1 LPALIAS
8 RHDASGEEAAL
19 GQFGI
24 GQAVRR
30 KEDLR
35 FITGTGRFTDDIYR
49 PHQAHAYF
57 LRSPHAHAK
66 LLRIDAA
73 AAREAPGVF
82 AVYTHEDV
90 AAAGLGPIKC
100 TAPVKNRDGSDY
112 VNPGRPLLAADR
124 VRHVGDPV
132 AMLVAETLAQA
143 KDAAE
148 LIEVEYEIL
157 PAVVDPVLATQPG
170 APVLFD
176 VAPDN
181 IALDWGLGD
190 PAAVDA
196 AFAQAARIVEIDLAI
211 NRVVVNS
218 IEARSVVGEYD
229 ATSDRYTVYLGSQGV
244 FGMRRNL
251 AAGLAVDEE
260 RIRVVTQ
267 DVGGSFGMKSF
278 AFPENAL
285 VPFAARQLGRPVKWA
300 SERQEAFLTDS
311 QGREARVHAE
321 MALDTD
327 SRFLAIR
334 CDSYA
339 NIGAYL
345 SSFSLMIPTMAG
357 FRLLT
362 GAYRI
367 PAAYANVRAVFT
379 NTVWVDA
386 YRGAGR
392 PETSYILERLVD
404 AAARETGLAPDEIR
418 RRNFVP
424 PTAMPYKTPMIVTYD
439 SGDFPAT
446 MALGLKQADWAGFP
460 ARRAEAR
467 RRGRLRGIG
476 MSYYLEVTAN
486 QPQEA
491 ADIRFTPAGRVI
503 MAVGSGPSGQGH
515 ETAFAQI
522 LEDRLG
528 IPYDAIDFVTGDS
541 DALTQ
546 GAGTGG
552 AKTLMLAGT
561 ALVDAAEK
569 IIIKGRKLAGHILE
583 AAEQDIEFRDGVFAI
598 AGTDRA
604 IPIMELARRARA
616 AKSLP
621 EGMPTTLDEI
631 GLSTA
636 SKNTFPNGCHVC
648 ELEIDEATGTTEI
661 CSYSVVDDFGVV
673 VNPMIVEGQIQGGI
687 AQGIGQA
694 LMEEAVFD
702 GDSGQLVTGSLMDYA
717 LPRAED
723 IPNFTVTFNNVPCT
737 TNVLGIKGVGE
748 AGSVGAL
755 GAVMNAVID
764 ALAPLGITA
773 IDMPATPVKL
783 WAAIAQA
790 RAAGH

>member
-1 LPALIAS
+1 
-8 RHDASGEEAAL
+8 L

-35 FITGTGRFTDDIYR
+35 FITGSGRFTDDINL
-49 PHQAHAYF
+49 PQQAHAYF
-57 LRSPHAHAK
+57 LRSPHAHAR
-66 LLRIDAA
+66 LLGIDAA
-73 AAREAPGVF
+73 AAREAPGVL
-82 AVYTHEDV
+82 AIYTHEDV

-112 VNPGRPLLAADR
+112 VNPGRPLLATER

-132 AMLVAETLAQA
+132 AMVVAETLAQA

-148 LIEVEYEIL
+148 LIEIDYDML
-157 PAVVDPVLATQPG
+157 ASVVDPVLATQPG

-176 VAPDN
+176 AAPDN
-181 IALDWGLGD
+181 IALDWDLGD

-196 AFAQAARIVEIDLAI
+196 AFAQAARIVKIDLAI

-229 ATSDRYTVYLGSQGV
+229 AAAGRYTVHLGSQGV

-260 RIRVVTQ
+260 KIRVVTQ

-278 AFPENAL
+278 AFPEHAL
-285 VPFAARQLGRPVKWA
+285 VPFAAKRLGRPVKWA

-311 QGREARVHAE
+311 QGREARIHAE
-321 MALDTD
+321 MALDKD
-327 SRFLAIR
+327 ARFLAIR

-367 PAAYANVRAVFT
+367 PAAYVNVRAVFT

-392 PETSYILERLVD
+392 PETSYIVERLVD

-424 PTAMPYKTPMIVTYD
+424 PSAMPYKTPMIVTYD
-439 SGDFPAT
+439 SGDFPTT

-460 ARRAEAR
+460 ARRAEAT

-491 ADIRFTPAGRVI
+491 ADIRFTPAGRVV

-528 IPYDAIDFVTGDS
+528 IPYDAIDFITGDS
-541 DALTQ
+541 DALKQ

-561 ALVDAAEK
+561 ALVDASEK
-569 IIIKGRKLAGHILE
+569 IIVKGRKLAGHILE
-583 AAEQDIEFRDGVFAI
+583 ASEQDIEFRDGVFAI
-598 AGTDRA
+598 AGTDRSIA
-604 IPIMELARRARA
+604 IMELARRARE
-616 AKSLP
+616 AKTLP
-621 EGMPTTLDEI
+621 DGLPATLDDI
-631 GLSTA
+631 GFSTA
-636 SKNTFPNGCHVC
+636 TKNTFPNGCHVC
-648 ELEIDEATGTTEI
+648 ELEIDEATGATEI
-661 CSYSVVDDFGVV
+661 CAYSVVDDFGVV

-694 LMEEAVFD
+694 LMEETVFAA
-702 GDSGQLVTGSLMDYA
+702 DSGQLVTGSFMDYA

-723 IPNFTVTFNNVPCT
+723 IPNFTINFNNVPCT

-755 GAVMNAVID
+755 GAVMNAVVD

-773 IDMPATPVKL
+773 IDMPATPAKL
-783 WAAIAQA
+783 WAAIARA
-790 RAAGH
+790 RAGAH

>member
-1 LPALIAS
+1 M
-8 RHDASGEEAAL
+8 

-24 GQAVRR
+24 GQPVRR
-30 KEDLR
+30 KEDVR
-35 FITGTGRFTDDIYR
+35 FITGSGRFTDDNR
-49 PHQAHAYF
+49 LPRQAYAYF
-57 LRSPHAHAK
+57 LRSPHAHA
-66 LLRIDAA
+66 RILAIDTAA
-73 AAREAPGVF
+73 SRRAPGIL

-90 AAAGLGPIKC
+90 AAAGLAPIKC

-112 VNPGRPLLAADR
+112 VNPGRPQLASDR

-132 AMLVAETLAQA
+132 VMLVAETLDQA

-148 LIEVEYEIL
+148 LISVDYEPL
-157 PAVVDPVLATQPG
+157 AAVIDPVLAVQPG

-176 VAPDN
+176 SAPDN
-181 IALDWGLGD
+181 VALDWGLGNKE
-190 PAAVDA
+190 AVDA
-196 AFAQAARIVEIDLAI
+196 AFAQAARIVKIDLAI
-211 NRVVVNS
+211 NRVIVNS
-218 IEARSVVGEYD
+218 IEARSVVGEFD
-229 ATSDRYTVYLGSQGV
+229 TAADRYTVHLGSQGV

-260 RIRVVTQ
+260 KIRVVTQ

-285 VPFAARQLGRPVKWA
+285 VPWAAKNLGRPVKWT
-300 SERQEAFLTDS
+300 SDRQEAFLSDS

-321 MALDTD
+321 MALDKEA
-327 SRFLAIR
+327 RFLAIR
-334 CDSYA
+334 AESYA
-339 NIGAYL
+339 NVGAYL

-367 PAAYANVRAVFT
+367 PAAYVNVRAVFT
-379 NTVWVDA
+379 NTVWIDA

-392 PETSYILERLVD
+392 PETSYIVERLVD

-424 PTAMPYKTPMIVTYD
+424 PQAMPYKTPMIVTYD

-446 MALGLKQADWAGFP
+446 MELGLKQGDWAGFA
-460 ARRAEAR
+460 ARREAAK

-491 ADIRFTPAGRVI
+491 ADIRFTPEGRVV

-528 IPYDAIDFVTGDS
+528 IPFDAIDFVTGDS
-541 DALTQ
+541 DALKQ

-552 AKTLMLAGT
+552 AKSLMLAGT

-569 IIIKGRKLAGHILE
+569 IIVKGRKLAGHVLE
-583 AAEQDIEFRDGVFAI
+583 AAEQDIEFHEGTFAI
-598 AGTDRA
+598 AGTDRS
-604 IPIMELARRARA
+604 IGIMELARRAREMRTPVNGA
-616 AKSLP
+616 PAS
-621 EGMPTTLDEI
+621 LDEI

-636 SKNTFPNGCHVC
+636 TKNTFPNGCHVC
-648 ELEIDEATGTTEI
+648 ELEIDEATGATEI
-661 CSYSVVDDFGVV
+661 CRYSVVDDFGVI
-673 VNPMIVEGQIQGGI
+673 VNPVIVEGQIQGGI

-694 LMEEAVFD
+694 LMEEAIFD
-702 GDSGQLVTGSLMDYA
+702 AESGQLVTGSFMDYA
-717 LPRAED
+717 MPRAGD
-723 IPNFTVTFNNVPCT
+723 IPNFTISFNNVPCT

-755 GAVMNAVID
+755 GAVMNAIID
-764 ALAPLGITA
+764 ALAPLGITHL
-773 IDMPATPVKL
+773 DMPATPARV
-783 WAAIAQA
+783 WAAIAAA
-790 RAAGH
+790 RAGTH

>member
-1 LPALIAS
+1 
-8 RHDASGEEAAL
+8 L

-35 FITGTGRFTDDIYR
+35 FITGAGRFTDDINRERQSY
-49 PHQAHAYF
+49 AYF
-57 LRSPHAHAK
+57 LRSPHAHAR
-66 LLRIDAA
+66 LLGIDTA
-73 AAREAPGVF
+73 AAREAPGIL
-82 AVYTHEDV
+82 AVYTHDDV
-90 AAAGLGPIKC
+90 AAAGLAPIKC
-100 TAPVKNRDGSDY
+100 GAPVKNRDGSDY
-112 VNPGRPLLAADR
+112 VNPGRPQLASER

-132 AMLVAETLAQA
+132 AMVVAETLEQA

-148 LIEVEYEIL
+148 LIEVDYEIL
-157 PAVVDPVLATQPG
+157 PSVVDPVLATRPG

-176 VAPDN
+176 DVPDN

-190 PAAVDA
+190 ADAVDA
-196 AFAQAARIVEIDLAI
+196 AFAQAARIVKIDLAI

-229 ATSDRYTVYLGSQGV
+229 AATDRYTVYLGTQGV

-251 AAGLAVDEE
+251 AAGLAVAED
-260 RIRVVTQ
+260 RVRVVTQ

-285 VPFAARQLGRPVKWA
+285 VPFAAKLLGRPVKWT

-311 QGREARVHAE
+311 QGREARIHAE
-321 MALDTD
+321 MALDKD
-327 SRFLAIR
+327 ARFLAIR

-367 PAAYANVRAVFT
+367 PAAYVNVRAVFT

-418 RRNFVP
+418 RCNFVP
-424 PTAMPYKTPMIVTYD
+424 PTSMPYKTPMIVTYD

-446 MALGLKQADWAGFP
+446 MALGLKQADWAGF
-460 ARRAEAR
+460 AGRREAAKG
-467 RRGRLRGIG
+467 RGKLRGIG

-528 IPYDAIDFVTGDS
+528 IPFDAIDFVTGDS

-569 IIIKGRKLAGHILE
+569 IIVKGRKLASHMLE
-583 AAEQDIEFRDGVFAI
+583 AAEQDIEFRDGAFAI
-598 AGTDRA
+598 AGTDRSIA
-604 IPIMELARRARA
+604 IMELARRARE
-616 AKSLP
+616 AKALP
-621 EGMPTTLDEI
+621 EGMPTTLDDI

-636 SKNTFPNGCHVC
+636 TKNTFPNGCHVC

-661 CSYSVVDDFGVV
+661 CAYSVVDDFGVV

-702 GDSGQLVTGSLMDYA
+702 GDSGQLVTGSFMDYA

-723 IPNFTVTFNNVPCT
+723 IPNFTITFNNVPCT

-755 GAVMNAVID
+755 GAVMNAIVD

-773 IDMPATPVKL
+773 IDMPATPAKL
-783 WAAIAQA
+783 WAAIARA
-790 RAAGH
+790 RASAH

>member
-1 LPALIAS
+1 MIFTTI
-8 RHDASGEEAAL
+8 GKEIAL

-30 KEDLR
+30 KEDVR
-35 FITGTGRFTDDIYR
+35 FITGTGRFTDDVSR
-49 PHQAHAYF
+49 PRQAYAYF
-57 LRSPHAHAK
+57 LRSPHAHAR
-66 LLRIDAA
+66 LVTIDSAA
-73 AAREAPGVF
+73 AKAAPGIL
-82 AVYTHEDV
+82 AVYTYADI
-90 AAAGLGPIKC
+90 AAAGLGLIKC
-100 TAPVKNRDGSDY
+100 AAPVKNRDGSDY
-112 VNPGRPLLAADR
+112 VNPGRPQLASDR

-143 KDAAE
+143 RDAAE
-148 LIEVEYEIL
+148 LVDVEYEPL
-157 PAVVDPVLATQPG
+157 PAVTDSVLAAKPG

-176 VAPDN
+176 VAPNN
-181 IALDWGLGD
+181 IALDWELGNSE
-190 PAAVDA
+190 AADA
-196 AFAQAARIVEIDLAI
+196 AFAKAAKIVKIDIAI

-229 ATSDRYTVYLGSQGV
+229 AAADRYTVHLGSQGV

-251 AAGLAVDEE
+251 ASGLAVAEDKV
-260 RIRVVTQ
+260 RVVTP

-285 VPFAARQLGRPVKWA
+285 VPWAAKNLGRPVKWT
-300 SERQEAFLTDS
+300 SDRQEAFLTDS
-311 QGREARVHAE
+311 QGREASVHAE
-321 MALDTD
+321 LALDED
-327 SRFLAIR
+327 ARFLAVR
-334 CDSYA
+334 AESYA
-339 NIGAYL
+339 NVGAYL

-367 PAAYANVRAVFT
+367 PAAYVNVRAVFT

-392 PETSYILERLVD
+392 PETSYIIERLVD
-404 AAARETGLAPDEIR
+404 TAARESGLAPDEIR

-424 PTAMPYKTPMIVTYD
+424 PQAMPYQTPLIAAYD
-439 SGDFPAT
+439 SGDFPTT
-446 MALGLKQADWAGFP
+446 MALGLEQADWAGAA
-460 ARRAEAR
+460 ARRAEAIS
-467 RRGRLRGIG
+467 RGKLLGIG

-491 ADIRFTPAGRVI
+491 ADIRFTPEGRVV

-528 IPYDAIDFVTGDS
+528 LPFDKIDFVTGDS
-541 DALTQ
+541 SALKQ
-546 GAGTGG
+546 GSGTGG

-569 IIIKGRKLAGHILE
+569 IIVKGRKLAGHLLE

-598 AGTDRA
+598 AGTDRSIA
-604 IPIMELARRARA
+604 IMELARKARE
-616 AKSLP
+616 AKTLP
-621 EGMPTTLDEI
+621 DGIPNTLDDI

-636 SKNTFPNGCHVC
+636 TKNTFPNGCHVC
-648 ELEIDEATGTTEI
+648 ELEIDETTGATAI
-661 CSYSVVDDFGVV
+661 RRYSVVDDFGVV

-694 LMEEAVFD
+694 LMEHAIFD
-702 GDSGQLVTGSLMDYA
+702 AESGQLVTGSLMDYA

-723 IPNFTVTFNNVPCT
+723 IPNFSITFNNVPCT

-755 GAVMNAVID
+755 GAVMNAVLD
-764 ALAPLGITA
+764 ALAPLGITHL
-773 IDMPATPVKL
+773 DMPATPQRV
-783 WAAIAQA
+783 WAAMQQA
-790 RAAGH
+790 RAGKA